1 MSSEQTEFRNSSHET
16 RRSSDAEVSDM
27 RKVRNASRAFNLAG
41 LGIADRR
48 LLLRRAM
55 RRRELMRFSGLRL
68 ACLIIDYG
76 VMLDEDSDPIEVILD
91 YEFRNRSKHSA

>member
-1 MSSEQTEFRNSSHET
+1 MSSEETEFRNSSHET
-16 RRSSDAEVSDM
+16 RRISDAEVSDM
-27 RKVRNASRAFNLAG
+27 RKVRDASREFNLAA

>member
-1 MSSEQTEFRNSSHET
+1 MRSEKIEFRNSSHDT
-16 RRSSDAEVSDM
+16 RQMTEAEIPSL
-27 RKVRNASRAFNLAG
+27 RIAKSGSQAFDIAALE
-41 LGIADRR
+41 IADRR

-91 YEFRNRSKHSA
+91 YEFGNRSKHSA

>member
-16 RRSSDAEVSDM
+16 RRMTDAEVSDM
-27 RKVRNASRAFNLAG
+27 RKVTDASREFNLAT

-91 YEFRNRSKHSA
+91 YEFGIRRKHSA